1 MTFSCFASMTGPT
14 SHSHSF
20 KAIKRHSRLHQC
32 NSLAKEM
39 RFRGE
44 TAIKAR
50 LLESFALFPPQ
61 NLKRNYQNYQ
71 TLNPCL
77 RQPFSFWNLEQLQS
91 KQDKQLDVDKSE
103 TSMQCNISV
112 FLGNVS
118 TEKYNFHKLIKIV
131 KCAELLTRAW
141 QFI

>member
-91 KQDKQLDVDKSE
+91 KQDKTIRCRQKRNFNAVQYLCISW
-103 TSMQCNISV
+103 QC
-112 FLGNVS
+112 
-118 TEKYNFHKLIKIV
+118 FHRKV
-131 KCAELLTRAW
+131 
-141 QFI
+141 QFS